1 METDFLSGGTVVV
14 VIGSLEE
21 AGFEVVQTDRH
32 TSRDVCFVCK
42 NSFSIGEKM
51 FPLLEIL
58 MLLVKKTVIFQ
69 LTKTCLI

>member
-1 METDFLSGGTVVV
+1 MVV

-58 MLLVKKTVIFQ
+58 NAFSKKN
-69 LTKTCLI
+69 

>member
-1 METDFLSGGTVVV
+1 METDFLSGNTVV

-21 AGFEVVQTDRH
+21 TVFEVVQTDLR
-32 TSRDVCFVCK
+32 TSRDVCFICK
-42 NSFSIGEKM
+42 NSFPIGEKM

-69 LTKTCLI
+69 LTKTYFI